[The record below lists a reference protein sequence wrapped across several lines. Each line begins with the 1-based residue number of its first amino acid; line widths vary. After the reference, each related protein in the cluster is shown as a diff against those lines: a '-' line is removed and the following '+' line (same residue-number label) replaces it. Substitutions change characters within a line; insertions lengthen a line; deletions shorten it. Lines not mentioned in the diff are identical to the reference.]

1 MSEQPPI
8 IPQGNAPEN
17 AGVAFL
23 SRHRFIVLL
32 VAAILISLVLTAVSL
47 AIYNSSGAAQ
57 LDLSRPGYRS
67 VSDQFEQASTVYWL
81 PTYETRENPEYATLP
96 PEVLTENVTNK
107 HALIYAQLDQSLW
120 DEIQKARQQGKLV
133 LTMGAGT
140 IDGWVRRQLAQS

>member
-8 IPQGNAPEN
+8 IPQGNVPEN

-67 VSDQFEQASTVYWL
+67 VSDQVEQDTTFKEFSSSGPIDKDTLQQFLQQYDERAAKAKAVDAFSGDPLNAKTL
-81 PTYETRENPEYATLP
+81 EFNNPTDT
-96 PEVLTENVTNK
+96 
-107 HALIYAQLDQSLW
+107 DS
-120 DEIQKARQQGKLV
+120 
-133 LTMGAGT
+133 
-140 IDGWVRRQLAQS
+140 